1 MGLFEFVV
9 ANEYV
14 CDVTL
19 PTQVIKYNQCCSRWI
34 SQSDCSIHIWLN
46 YILFNNKIMFTLKR
60 PTKAEFIFHPIL
72 MQILAKWSSLWVT
85 DGLCNNFCYFILK
98 KDLRAQIPKF
108 LIFRRY
114 TEFLFCFQFLYFYL
128 DWLHSDL
135 AVLYTYFLILLQFLR
150 GTRDQLK
157 GPKSTKFKH
166 LNFLIFQLILISFLG
181 KVFISLRY

>member
-14 CDVTL
+14 CNVTL

-46 YILFNNKIMFTLKR
+46 YILFNNKIMFTLKWS
-60 PTKAEFIFHPIL
+60 TKAEFIFHPIL
-72 MQILAKWSSLWVT
+72 MQILAKWSYLWVT

-108 LIFRRY
+108 LIFGKY
-114 TEFLFCFQFLYFYL
+114 TEFLFFIYEIIAPRASGSMSMNIP
-128 DWLHSDL
+128 H
-135 AVLYTYFLILLQFLR
+135 LLQF
-150 GTRDQLK
+150 QLK
-157 GPKSTKFKH
+157 QANKSWIPKFEPLASK
-166 LNFLIFQLILISFLG
+166 
-181 KVFISLRY
+181 